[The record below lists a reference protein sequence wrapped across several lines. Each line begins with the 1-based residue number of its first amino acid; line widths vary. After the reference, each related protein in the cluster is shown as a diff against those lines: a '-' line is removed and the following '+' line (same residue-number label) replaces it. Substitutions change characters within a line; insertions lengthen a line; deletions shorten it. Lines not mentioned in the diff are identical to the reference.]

1 MNKWIPLSIGGFF
14 VLLSFQNCSQSGSS
28 AGVDTN
34 TPRQSKIEDPDL
46 KQAQNIDILTL
57 DDSIKINLD
66 LSSGRLTQMNL
77 TTGQSVVKC
86 LSSSMVGTINDL
98 MNASSLC
105 ESKPPVTGEDIACAQ
120 VYGYPYAQLNW
131 SDKSQKVGE
140 YTDSCNRGPDL
151 CGQDGNILRGLLRD
165 VVARWDEWSCD
176 FEEVSINI
184 QD

>member
-1 MNKWIPLSIGGFF
+1 MNKWIPVSIGGLF

-28 AGVDTN
+28 AQLDTN
-34 TPRQSKIEDPDL
+34 TPQQTKIEDPDL
-46 KQAQNIDILTL
+46 KQALNIDILTL

-66 LSSGRLTQMNL
+66 LRSGSLTQMNL

-98 MNASSLC
+98 MQASSLC
-105 ESKPPVTGEDIACAQ
+105 ESKPLSENKDLVCAQ

-131 SDKSQKVGE
+131 SGKFQKIGE
-140 YTDSCNRGPDL
+140 YQDSCHRGPDL

-176 FEEVSINI
+176 FQEVTNN
-184 QD
+184 